1 VRLSKAHQTTPA
13 SGRYGSSVIFRK
25 VTNGF
30 RTDWGAKA
38 YAAARSVIAT
48 GRLSGL
54 SALAALQAALAAGPI
69 LRPG

>member
-1 VRLSKAHQTTPA
+1 M
-13 SGRYGSSVIFRK
+13 IFRK